1 MKIHFIAIGGSAMH
15 NLALALHAQ
24 GHAIS
29 GSDDEVFEP
38 SRSRLQAAG
47 LLPETEGWDPA
58 RIHSGLDAVI
68 LGMHARADN
77 PEMARAKELGIPL
90 YSYPEFLYE
99 QSKDKQR
106 VVIGGSHGKTSITSM
121 VMHLL
126 AQSGRSFDYLVGA
139 KLDGFDHSVLLDA
152 ANECIVIEGDEY
164 LASPLDRRPKFHL
177 YHPHIALI
185 SGIAWDHM
193 NVFPTFDNYL
203 DQFRIFIDKIV
214 AGGLLIY
221 CEADPE
227 VKQLVESHPRVS
239 AKEIRT
245 QAYSTPKHRIENGK
259 TYLALD
265 EGEVALTI
273 FGKHNLQNLEGA
285 RLVCRELGLTS
296 EEFKKAA
303 PSFRGASRRLELLH
317 DDGDYIVFRDFAH
330 APSKLAASTAAVR
343 EQFPEKQ
350 LVACIEL
357 HTYSSLN
364 KDFLQ
369 QYAGSMN
376 AADRAFVFFSPEVL
390 QHKKLPA
397 LSKDEV
403 KSAFD
408 RADLEVFTSI
418 SELQARIDSIE
429 KSKTV
434 LLLMSSGNWQGG
446 IQY

>member
-24 GHAIS
+24 GHVVS

-38 SRSRLQAAG
+38 SRSRLAAAG
-47 LLPETEGWDPA
+47 LLPETEGWDSS
-58 RIHSGLDAVI
+58 RIHPGLDAVI

-90 YSYPEFLYE
+90 YSYPEFLFH
-99 QSKDKQR
+99 QSKNKQR
-106 VVIGGSHGKTSITSM
+106 VVVGGSHGKTSITSM

-126 AQSGRSFDYLVGA
+126 AQSGRGFDYLVGA
-139 KLDGFDHSVLLDA
+139 KLEGFEHSVLLDA
-152 ANECIVIEGDEY
+152 SNDLIVIEGDEY

-203 DQFRIFIDKIV
+203 EQFRIFIDKIV
-214 AGGLLIY
+214 PGGLLIY

-227 VKQLVESHPRVS
+227 VKQLVESHPRVR
-239 AKEIRT
+239 ANEVRT
-245 QAYSTPKHRIENGK
+245 QAYGTPEHRIENGT
-259 TYLALD
+259 TYLLSE

-285 RLVCRELGLTS
+285 RLICRELGVS
-296 EEFKKAA
+296 AHDFKEAA

-317 DDGDYIVFRDFAH
+317 DDGKYTVFRDFAH

-343 EQFPEKQ
+343 EQFPAKR
-350 LVACIEL
+350 LVACMEL

-376 AADRAFVFFSPEVL
+376 AADQAFVFFSPEVL
-390 QHKKLPA
+390 EHKKLPA
-397 LSKDEV
+397 LHPDEV
-403 KSAFD
+403 KAAFE
-408 RADLEVFTSI
+408 RKDLEVFTSI
-418 SELQARIDSIE
+418 EDLQRRINGID
-429 KSKTV
+429 KSNTV

-446 IQY
+446 LQY